1 MAKRNWFD
9 KQSTENHHRDT
20 PRYPITLQAGVGGHE
35 INQPNFGTVHDNR
48 LRGGRGFLPHE
59 CAAAAAAA
67 ALRLLVRHTS
77 DIPLPPAAAMTST
90 ATVGLA
96 ARRHGNGKLLE

>member
-9 KQSTENHHRDT
+9 KKSTENHHRDT
-20 PRYPITLQAGVGGHE
+20 PRYPIRLQACVGGHE

-48 LRGGRGFLPHE
+48 LRGGRGFLPHQ

-67 ALRLLVRHTS
+67 ALRCVCWYG
-77 DIPLPPAAAMTST
+77 IPAIFSSPCQS
-90 ATVGLA
+90 
-96 ARRHGNGKLLE
+96 ND